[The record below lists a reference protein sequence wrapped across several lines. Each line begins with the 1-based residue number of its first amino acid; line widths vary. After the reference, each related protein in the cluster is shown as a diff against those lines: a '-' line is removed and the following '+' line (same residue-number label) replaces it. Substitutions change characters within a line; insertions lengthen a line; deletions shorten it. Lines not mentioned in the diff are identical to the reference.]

1 MTNETINE
9 GKQFAVIAY
18 ITIIG
23 TLIAYYLSQEKKNA
37 FTAFHVRQGLG
48 LWLLFFLLGYVVG
61 GFNSWEV
68 TTAFYIFFLVLFSY
82 GVIGA
87 VTGKLH
93 KLPLVG
99 DVFQKIFKALQ

>member
-23 TLIAYYLSQEKKNA
+23 TLIAYYLSPEKKNA
-37 FTAFHVRQGLG
+37 FTAFHVKQGLG
-48 LWLLFFLLGYVVG
+48 LWLLFFILGYVVG

>member
-48 LWLLFFLLGYVVG
+48 LWLLFFILGYVVG

-99 DVFQKIFKALQ
+99 DVFQKLFKALQ

>member
-9 GKQFAVIAY
+9 GRQFAVIAY

-23 TLIAYYLSQEKKNA
+23 TLIAYYLSQDKKNA

-48 LWLLFFLLGYVVG
+48 LWLLFFILGYVVG

-68 TTAFYIFFLVLFSY
+68 TTAFYIFFLVLFAY

-99 DVFQKIFKALQ
+99 DIFQKIFKSLQ

>member
-37 FTAFHVRQGLG
+37 FTAFHIRQGLG
-48 LWLLFFLLGYVVG
+48 LWLLFFILGYVVG

-99 DVFQKIFKALQ
+99 DVFQKLFKALQ

>member
-1 MTNETINE
+1 ML
-9 GKQFAVIAY
+9 Y
-18 ITIIG
+18 IEKKT
-23 TLIAYYLSQEKKNA
+23 SQEKKNA

-48 LWLLFFLLGYVVG
+48 LWLLFFILGYVVG

>member
-48 LWLLFFLLGYVVG
+48 LWLLFFILGYVVG